1 MSAVDAGAQVRPAR
15 TADFIAAY
23 NAVERVFPAAFSA
36 AHFFTPRFF
45 CILLDHLGKIHWHFK
60 SAVP

>member
-23 NAVERVFPAAFSA
+23 DAVERVFPAAFSA

-45 CILLDHLGKIHWHFK
+45 LNFIGSFGKNPL
-60 SAVP
+60 AL